1 MATQSQVIRLM
12 GTIITIQITHDD
24 PAPLLTQVVQQ
35 LQSYEQ
41 RFNANTLDSELGQ
54 VNQQAGL
61 APVVV
66 DPALYRLIDIGVQAS
81 LPAQDNL
88 NIALGPLVQAWRIGF
103 DDAHVPTQTAIHQ
116 ALALSDP
123 HDIVLD
129 ASQHSV
135 FLKKGGMWLDLGA
148 LAKGYFA
155 DLIAEFLKQH
165 AVTAALIN
173 LGGNVVV
180 FGPNPN
186 RPTGQWQMGIQD
198 PSRSR
203 GQYRLIVP
211 VQDRSVVT
219 SGIYERHL
227 TQNGHDYHHILDR
240 QTGYPVTTDVTSLTI
255 LSDRSLDGELWTTR
269 LFGTSRNHIMAT
281 LAVTPGIDGIVM
293 TQDGRVT
300 TTLPPTAYHLL

>member
-1 MATQSQVIRLM
+1 MTTQSQVVRLM

-24 PAPLLTQVVQQ
+24 PAPLLAQVVQQ

-66 DPALYRLIDIGVQAS
+66 DPALYHLIDIGVQAS

-135 FLKKGGMWLDLGA
+135 FLKKVGMWLDLGA

-186 RPTGQWQMGIQD
+186 RPTGQWQIGIQD

-211 VQDRSVVT
+211 VQNRSVVT